1 MAQLDATVTTV
12 HAEQE
17 VPKDPKER
25 PDARVP
31 EDTEDTEVPE
41 DVKDLREDP
50 DQAKKSSLRS
60 SRRSKFYTKNSL
72 HLKPESPNS
81 ES

>member
-1 MAQLDATVTTV
+1 MDLQDAMVTMV
-12 HAEQE
+12 LEEPE

-41 DVKDLREDP
+41 DVKDPREDL
-50 DQAKKSSLRS
+50 DQERKLSPES

-72 HLKPESPNS
+72 HSKPESPNS
-81 ES
+81 EN